1 PTARK
6 RCDALRQPAREGAAL
21 SADRWRPATREERII
36 AASAG
41 APDRHFAR
49 APADVLSVCPTNP
62 PGIHF
67 RTLATLSDDAA
78 NVSNINELDRDTF
91 VPRHIGPNAAEVE
104 EMLAELGY
112 GSLDELI
119 DATIPADIRLGRPL
133 DLPEPR
139 TEAEVLAEIHALA
152 SQNRVLRSYLGMGYY
167 DTILPPVIQRNI
179 LENPGWYTAYTPYQA
194 EIAQG
199 RLEALLNFQTMVSD
213 LTALPISNAS
223 LLDEATGAAEAM
235 TMSWASHGSDQR
247 NTYFVSED
255 CH

>member
-1 PTARK
+1 
-6 RCDALRQPAREGAAL
+6 
-21 SADRWRPATREERII
+21 
-36 AASAG
+36 
-41 APDRHFAR
+41 
-49 APADVLSVCPTNP
+49 
-62 PGIHF
+62 
-67 RTLATLSDDAA
+67 
-78 NVSNINELDRDTF
+78 
-91 VPRHIGPNAAEVE
+91 
-104 EMLAELGY
+104 
-112 GSLDELI
+112 
-119 DATIPADIRLGRPL
+119 
-133 DLPEPR
+133 LPEPFSELELER
-139 TEAEVLAEIHALA
+139 HMKRLGSKNKTFK
-152 SQNRVLRSYLGMGYY
+152 SYIGMGYY

-255 CH
+255 CHPQTIDVVRTRAEARGIELRVGDHRELAFDESIFGVLLQ